1 MQVVFSTNTVQ
12 VQGKQGFAATVS
24 FTTPQ
29 QKTDWNLWLQF
40 PSTIQPTGQQIR
52 FKTEVLAEI
61 NASDSW
67 VQMNEFVGKLT
78 TENIENRLFEAP
90 FIRKGLEGFANCTD
104 STGASIPCN
113 CWGRANC
120 TSSIGNGSSWGMVI
134 TGKATAGLLRIRL
147 SGLRYAR
154 MGVNIP
160 NSYGLFKFAEK
171 TLTMSTWNGVGN
183 ESVPAAADYQLMIDP
198 WARYKGSRWMMF
210 MPEHMQLGV
219 SSLYPT
225 GVDYFQMQPSR
236 ENPLLKV
243 KRWRVLDSRGKFGT
257 ASEKRL
263 WSDRSSTLPWNQR
276 SYSFIQ
282 INFTINGPWNLGESA
297 YFQLGDDAG
306 TKFISCAKG
315 YTMAG
320 VSQHFPAVMLLNDWA
335 IGLDQIVSICRPE
348 NLFDV
353 YAQSD
358 DNAFP
363 VLLQKQICS
372 SAGYLVLITEAKSTN
387 GTILGPS
394 FTTVPDRAKLP
405 ITTNPPKFMPT
416 GSGTIAWTVRKGY
429 VNFDTGN
436 HLNGGPRTLKFETN
450 GGLTIVTVMQFTNQ
464 GSTSNQSVIYF
475 NNDNTY
481 DAMILKRCGDA
492 EQGRG
497 TGLAFE
503 IRSSPM
509 LKPISGCTGDGIFKS
524 NEWMTVVVRYRAST
538 GQYWLSV
545 NDKDVLSGTASAAL
559 PNMMFSNTWM
569 GIGNTSDAALNIT
582 GIQTTLSANIA
593 GFFVVD
599 EYMEKRSTNALADA
613 MYEGLDL
620 SDPSTKITLRTG
632 TASGLKSM
640 NLTAPV
646 CQVNATCNRFFAL
659 VLTNTT
665 NGTNTSPSFTD
676 AQKVPVKSSS
686 LPTYVRLGGPNGNGH
701 VTFDRTKLQFL
712 NAGQRTLNIGTNGG
726 ITFVAVMRFTGTP
739 GKNERI
745 FEFGSVTGLPIFG
758 FGRKEETNKLSFTAS
773 NGISS
778 VLLDLDLDAGL
789 SQDTWITV
797 TLSYC
802 GGVFC
807 PTGAA
812 QKVRW
817 RFSCMKPDIGFVSAE
832 GISEV
837 QSPLADRSVS
847 DTYLG
852 RGLNSPSSYF
862 NGDIA
867 GFFVV
872 DEYMHE
878 STTAAIADAMIR
890 GVDLT
895 DQSGS
900 FVSLAVGAK
909 DLSSASN
916 TTVSRARGS
925 SNNVEI
931 RDDAVGGFKL
941 TYVRKG
947 DPMSTQT
954 RGYASGIFPSNG
966 VVIQRVGTP
975 ILWSGVGAIQTPTT
989 VAFQLSPESF
999 ACFLPE
1005 DGLNPDQQNIDP
1017 ISGKSIS
1024 FKNGNQSPNTNYQ
1037 NQTSYPQGL
1046 VGALSLSNFKVSKL
1060 TANDAVLNR
1069 NSLKSLV
1076 DLRQP
1081 VYKFSCLA
1089 KNVRAVDAGLCTGQ
1103 HKIKMCAVKHD
1114 DLDGAIKAYNFANA
1128 RGYQH
1133 LNITPPETI
1142 RLGPTAAV
1150 LSASTSL
1157 STTNSKTDWALTMKN
1172 RCDLVQKGACNVLSN
1187 NNMLLFY
1194 NKNTSSFGEKNNQTY
1209 GSVIQRPDLMGDF
1222 ATAQLCCEHS
1232 PAFHSYTDSFS
1243 DSFTSS
1249 AGLGNMATCIS
1260 DIDCDEVPAGV
1271 DSLVV
1276 DKPTG
1281 QMAAVSGSES
1291 GKEFG
1296 ICCEYCEMFYG
1307 AVGCADAQGMVP
1319 GIVDGTG
1326 TSDQNPVTFVPF
1338 VRNYCRQTVRCVNS
1352 DGPCKGYR
1360 VYGTGTVI
1368 PKKFSRRQAG
1378 KLSVRTGQGDGVSR
1392 TYVSF
1397 ASVDVILC
1405 RLLDFFVSCE

>member
-1 MQVVFSTNTVQ
+1 
-12 VQGKQGFAATVS
+12 
-24 FTTPQ
+24 
-29 QKTDWNLWLQF
+29 
-40 PSTIQPTGQQIR
+40 
-52 FKTEVLAEI
+52 
-61 NASDSW
+61 
-67 VQMNEFVGKLT
+67 
-78 TENIENRLFEAP
+78 
-90 FIRKGLEGFANCTD
+90 
-104 STGASIPCN
+104 
-113 CWGRANC
+113 
-120 TSSIGNGSSWGMVI
+120 
-134 TGKATAGLLRIRL
+134 
-147 SGLRYAR
+147 
-154 MGVNIP
+154 
-160 NSYGLFKFAEK
+160 
-171 TLTMSTWNGVGN
+171 
-183 ESVPAAADYQLMIDP
+183 
-198 WARYKGSRWMMF
+198 MMF

-236 ENPLLKV
+236 ENPLIKV
-243 KRWRVLDSRGKFGT
+243 KRWRVLDSRGKFGI

-276 SYSFIQ
+276 SYSFVQ

-306 TKFISCAKG
+306 RSISCAK
-315 YTMAG
+315 ANI
-320 VSQHFPAVMLLNDWA
+320 PAVMLLNDWA

-372 SAGYLVLITEAKSTN
+372 SAGYLVLINEAKSTN
-387 GTILGPS
+387 GTKLGPS
-394 FTTVPDRAKLP
+394 FSTVPDRAKLP
-405 ITTNPPKFMPT
+405 ITTNPPEFKPT
-416 GSGTIAWTVRKGY
+416 GMGQFWTGRNGY
-429 VNFDTGN
+429 VNFDAGTR
-436 HLNGGPRTLKFETN
+436 LNGGPRTLKFATN
-450 GGLTIVTVMQFTNQ
+450 GGLTIVTVMRFTNQ
-464 GSTSNQSVIYF
+464 QPTSNQSVIHF

-481 DAMILKRCGDA
+481 AAMILKKCGDA
-492 EQGRG
+492 EEGRG

-503 IRSSPM
+503 IRSPPN
-509 LKPISGCTGDGIFKS
+509 LKPIAVCTGDGIAKK
-524 NEWMTVVVRYRAST
+524 NDWMTVVVRYRAST
-538 GQYWLSV
+538 REYWLSV
-545 NDKDVLSGTASAAL
+545 NDKDVLSGTASAPL
-559 PNMMFSNTWM
+559 PDMMFSNTWM

-582 GIQTTLSANIA
+582 GIETTLSADIA

-620 SDPSTKITLRTG
+620 SDPSTIITLRTG
-632 TASGLKSM
+632 TASGLKSI

-665 NGTNTSPSFTD
+665 NGTTTLPSFTD
-676 AQKVPVKSSS
+676 VQKVPVKSSS

-701 VTFDRTKLQFL
+701 VTFDRTKSQFL
-712 NAGQRTLNIGTNGG
+712 NAGRRTLNIATNGG
-726 ITFVAVMRFTGTP
+726 MTFVAVMRFTGTA
-739 GKNERI
+739 GKNERL
-745 FEFGSVTGLPIFG
+745 FEFGSVSGLDNIG
-758 FGRKEETNKLSFTAS
+758 FGRKEETNKLS
-773 NGISS
+773 
-778 VLLDLDLDAGL
+778 LDFVETIYELP
-789 SQDTWITV
+789 QDTWITV

-807 PTGAA
+807 PIGAA

-817 RFSCMKPDIGFVSAE
+817 RFTCMKPDIGFVSAE
-832 GISEV
+832 GISG
-837 QSPLADRSVS
+837 QISPPLADRTVS
-847 DTYLG
+847 DTYMG
-852 RGLNSPSSYF
+852 RGLNSPASSSYL

-916 TTVSRARGS
+916 TTVARARGS
-925 SNNVEI
+925 LDTAEI

-947 DPMSTQT
+947 DPLSSQT
-954 RGYASGIFPSNG
+954 RGYVSGTPGEAPFPSNG

-975 ILWSGVGAIQTPTT
+975 LLWSGVEAIQTPTT
-989 VAFQLSPESF
+989 VTFQLSPESF
-999 ACFLPE
+999 ACLLPE
-1005 DGLNPDQQNIDP
+1005 DGLNPDQNNVDP
-1017 ISGKSIS
+1017 KSGKSIS
-1024 FKNGNQSPNTNYQ
+1024 FKNGNQSSNTNYQ
-1037 NQTSYPQGL
+1037 NQTSYPQGV
-1046 VGALSLSNFKVSKL
+1046 VGALSVSNFKVIKL
-1060 TANDAVLNR
+1060 TANDAVV
-1069 NSLKSLV
+1069 NSYSVESLV

-1103 HKIKMCAVKHD
+1103 HKIKMCAVKHG
-1114 DLDGAIKAYNFANA
+1114 DLDGAVRAYNFANA

-1150 LSASTSL
+1150 LSASTPL

-1307 AVGCADAQGMVP
+1307 AVGCADAQGIFP
-1319 GIVDGTG
+1319 GIVDSTG
-1326 TSDQNPVTFVPF
+1326 TSDQNPATFVPF
-1338 VRNYCRQTVRCVNS
+1338 VRNYCRQTLRCVNS

-1360 VYGTGTVI
+1360 MYATGTVV

-1397 ASVDVILC
+1397 ASVDVIL
-1405 RLLDFFVSCE
+1405 